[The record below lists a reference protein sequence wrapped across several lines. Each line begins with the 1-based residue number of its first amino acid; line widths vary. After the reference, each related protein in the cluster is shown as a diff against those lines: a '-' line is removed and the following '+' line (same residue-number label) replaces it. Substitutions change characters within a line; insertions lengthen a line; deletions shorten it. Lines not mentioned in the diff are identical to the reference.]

1 METPNIVSF
10 TNRLNLTYK
19 ELAEK
24 INKSTGF
31 VGQLASGDSSV
42 SYNTMLDL
50 VRLGMNADELFGE
63 ELAQNFRKR
72 CYEEFLEQNGVTN
85 SLTGNKSLVEG
96 IKTVIGGLNLILR
109 ECENSE
115 NKGVRNAVE
124 R

>member
-10 TNRLNLTYK
+10 TSRMNLTYK

-24 INKSTGF
+24 ISKSTGF

-63 ELAQNFRKR
+63 ELAKMFRKR
-72 CYEEFLEQNGVTN
+72 CYEEFLEQNGVNNGIT
-85 SLTGNKSLVEG
+85 SNKSVAEG
-96 IKTVIGGLNLILR
+96 IRTVIGGLNLILK
-109 ECENSE
+109 EYETSE
-115 NKGVRNAVE
+115 NKG
-124 R
+124 